1 MIKGLYTAASSMLA
15 SKKNMEITSNNL
27 ANADTD
33 AFKKQGVVQKSFSEM
48 LISKIENG
56 KNTGEIGKLGT
67 GVSLSNSYTDFSAG
81 DYQYTGNKLDLAIKG
96 EGFFV
101 IETSAGEKYTRNGNF
116 TINREGKIVTQ
127 DGDYLLDEDGRHIQ
141 TLPDREL
148 RIDGYGELHFEDLKG
163 SKIQIVDFTDHNVLA
178 RGGNNNYRIKEDI
191 NGDINNFREDADDY
205 QVVEGYLEKSNVN
218 VVEEMVN
225 MIEVTRNYESN
236 QKVIQTMD
244 NTLDKAV
251 NEVGRIA

>member
-15 SKKNMEITSNNL
+15 NKKNMEITSNNL
-27 ANADTD
+27 ANAETD

-67 GVSLSNSYTDFSAG
+67 GVSLSDSYTDFTAG
-81 DYQYTGNKLDLAIKG
+81 DYQFTGNKLDLAIKG

-101 IETSAGEKYTRNGNF
+101 IETPAGKRYTRNGNF

-127 DGDYLLDEDGRHIQ
+127 NGDYLLDEDDGHIQ

-148 RIDGYGELHFEDLKG
+148 SIDGYGKLHFEDLKG
-163 SKIQIVDFTDHNVLA
+163 GKIQIVDFTDHNILA
-178 RGGNNNYRIKEDI
+178 REGNYNYRIKEEI
-191 NGDINNFREDADDY
+191 NEDINNFIEDADNY

-218 VVEEMVN
+218 IVKEMVN
-225 MIEVTRNYESN
+225 MIEITRLYESN
-236 QKVIQTMD
+236 QKVIQSID

-251 NEVGRIA
+251 N